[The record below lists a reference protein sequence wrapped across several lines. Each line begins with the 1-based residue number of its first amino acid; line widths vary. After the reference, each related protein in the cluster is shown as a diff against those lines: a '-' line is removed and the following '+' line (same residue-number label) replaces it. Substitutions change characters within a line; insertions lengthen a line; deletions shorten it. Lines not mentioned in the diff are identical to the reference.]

1 VSALFFHFFI
11 STFVL
16 SGAGKKSGVG
26 AAAQWNVK
34 FECPANADLFPF
46 ISGSSTLR
54 SLFSNRDVFFH

>member
-1 VSALFFHFFI
+1 
-11 STFVL
+11 VL

-46 ISGSSTLR
+46 ISGSSTLG
-54 SLFSNRDVFFH
+54 SLYSYRNFLCDFSLVGRNNFKLG